1 MCIFLEDISS
11 SSLSFS
17 NHSPFL
23 KLFKVCLCCVG
34 SASRHGHLFTV
45 SLKSQPIYQS
55 FQSLFFVV
63 CMLLADMA
71 SYFQSLQITA
81 HFSRFP
87 RFILTFVHA
96 AQSIFKLS
104 KVCHCCV
111 HAARRHGK
119 FFKLLFI
126 GENAQ
131 SLKGVRFPF
140 QSANIN
146 VYCYNGHLMGIKGR
160 SLNCENIF

>member
-1 MCIFLEDISS
+1 MCIVIEKITSS
-11 SSLSFS
+11 FLSFS

-23 KLFKVCLCCVG
+23 KLFKVCPCCVG
-34 SASRHGHLFTV
+34 SASRHGQLFTV

-81 HFSRFP
+81 HFSSFP

-96 AQSIFKLS
+96 ASRHGQLFSILFSVLLELQPIFKAFESLPLS
-104 KVCHCCV
+104 CACC
-111 HAARRHGK
+111 
-119 FFKLLFI
+119 
-126 GENAQ
+126 
-131 SLKGVRFPF
+131 
-140 QSANIN
+140 
-146 VYCYNGHLMGIKGR
+146 
-160 SLNCENIF
+160 

>member
-1 MCIFLEDISS
+1 MTS

-17 NHSPFL
+17 NHSPLL
-23 KLFKVCLCCVG
+23 KLFKVCPCCVG
-34 SASRHGHLFTV
+34 SASRHGQLFTV

-71 SYFQSLQITA
+71 SCFQSLQITA
-81 HFSRFP
+81 HFSSFP
-87 RFILTFVHA
+87 RFIFTFVHA
-96 AQSIFKLS
+96 ASRHGQLFSVLLELQPIFKTT

-119 FFKLLFI
+119 FLVALKLQPISKAFQGLFLVKYVLLSCT
-126 GENAQ
+126 Q
-131 SLKGVRFPF
+131 LSL
-140 QSANIN
+140 
-146 VYCYNGHLMGIKGR
+146 
-160 SLNCENIF
+160 